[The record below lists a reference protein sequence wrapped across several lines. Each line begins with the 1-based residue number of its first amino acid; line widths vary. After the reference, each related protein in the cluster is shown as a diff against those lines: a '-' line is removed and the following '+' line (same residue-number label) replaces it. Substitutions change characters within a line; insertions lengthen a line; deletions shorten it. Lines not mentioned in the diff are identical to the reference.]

1 MDKTPAICAG
11 GTARPASY
19 PHTVATSLAGAR
31 DPQCLREAN
40 LTVVAS
46 ARSVLSR
53 AIDMLTPAE
62 A

>member
-1 MDKTPAICAG
+1 MDKTSTIRAG
-11 GTARPASY
+11 STGQGGCSHMA
-19 PHTVATSLAGAR
+19 ATSLAGAR

>member
-1 MDKTPAICAG
+1 MA
-11 GTARPASY
+11 
-19 PHTVATSLAGAR
+19 ATSLPGSR